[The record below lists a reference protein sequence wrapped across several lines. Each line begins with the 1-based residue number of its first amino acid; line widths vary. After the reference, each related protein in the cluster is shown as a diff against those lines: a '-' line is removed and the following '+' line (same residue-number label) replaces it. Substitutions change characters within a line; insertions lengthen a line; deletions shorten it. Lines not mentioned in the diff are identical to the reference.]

1 MKTNKQG
8 KVRIPKS
15 GFKRSKFDWSHD
27 VNTTFSWGEIQPTQ
41 CRMLVPG
48 SKTTL
53 HTQSLLRLAPMVAP
67 TFGRVKYKTFN
78 QFVSLEEIFP
88 NFGPLMSAEP
98 IKRLTGTKVPKFIP
112 FVRLGAL
119 SSWVLQ
125 GCHGTLYKKEFDND
139 GNVRYVTY
147 YRAYAGSNADQTWK
161 SDIFNKIGSEFVV
174 EDDPFRSTITL
185 LPDVGSRVVIR
196 LKNFGD
202 GYAKGLGYSSAGQDG
217 PFDIITSMMG
227 INDMCPVAPEH
238 ANGTTTATYVHDY
251 QRQVTIEAA
260 DYVLEGTFNGVS
272 FALAVELSDFGKR
285 LRKVIQGAGY
295 QIDFTSTA
303 NVSLLPLL
311 ATYKAYFDI
320 FGLQLYQ
327 GWETTSCASVIN
339 YITENF
345 SEDCTGFI
353 RVGNPSGLSNEPFKS
368 FIKFFVNELGGMF
381 YTDNVDYVSAHI
393 DKLAISPKADIDG
406 NFITVNGTMAENAS
420 LSNNPNIGTN
430 NREVASGLD
439 VAQDPSSVGEGNVG
453 VDGESAGALSWI
465 NKVNHTQVDS
475 ELLKR
480 LYKWV
485 NRNTILGR
493 KIADLLRAQ
502 GLGKYVDEC
511 KSNFI
516 GSSDT
521 YVTISDV
528 VSTAW
533 TEKATLGE
541 FGGKGLQYSEDK
553 TLVFEND
560 EFGFWI
566 CLATVVPEAGYTQG
580 IDPTLKSITKMQ
592 MYSPDFDAVGMEATQ
607 KDVIVGTNYVPGDAT
622 YLNGYT
628 FGFVPRL
635 SGWKMQHNLVN
646 GDFNRRGLR
655 NTYLPYTLDKQIDV
669 NDVKVITEDRDADTT
684 RVVITAR
691 HTGRR
696 IPIAGNVWRYPTKYN
711 WLGNFN
717 RIFLD
722 SGIRDD
728 DELGMT
734 DSFSSF
740 ADRIP
745 GFSEYTSDNFLS
757 HAIYDLQC
765 YAPMKPIVES
775 YGLDEDEPDKA
786 GSDFVAKA

>member
-15 GFKRSKFDWSHD
+15 SFKRSKFDWSHD

-88 NFGPLMSAEP
+88 NFGPLMAAEP
-98 IKRLTGTKVPKFIP
+98 IKRVSGTKAPKFIP

-125 GCHGTLYKKEFDND
+125 GCHGTLYQKTTNSAGEE
-139 GNVRYVTY
+139 GYLTV
-147 YRAYAGSNADQTWK
+147 YRSSPTANPDDRWNTA
-161 SDIFNKIGSEFVV
+161 IFNPIKSLFGSI
-174 EDDPFRSTITL
+174 DDPWQSASMSL
-185 LPDVGSRVVIR
+185 ADVGTKVCIR
-196 LKNFGD
+196 LENFSD
-202 GYAKGLGYSSAGQDG
+202 EYSKGLGYGNTAGTDG
-217 PFDIITSMMG
+217 AYEIVTGMTNF
-227 INDMCPVAPEH
+227 NDMCPVVRGYDGYIP
-238 ANGTTTATYVHDY
+238 DY
-251 QRQVTIEAA
+251 KREVTIEGA
-260 DYVLEGTFNGVS
+260 DYILEGKVGDAK

-285 LRKVIQGAGY
+285 LRKIIQGVGY

-303 NVSLLPLL
+303 NVSILPLL

-320 FGLQLYQ
+320 FGLQLFQ
-327 GWETTSCASVIN
+327 GWETTECASVIN
-339 YITENF
+339 YITEFF
-345 SEDCTGFI
+345 SEDCTAYI
-353 RVGNPSGLSNEPFKS
+353 RRGYSSEMSGEPKKQFL
-368 FIKFFVNELGGMF
+368 KFFVQELGSMF

-393 DKLAISPKADIDG
+393 DQLSISPKADIDG
-406 NFITVNGTMAENAS
+406 NFITIGQSTTGRPN

-430 NREVASGLD
+430 NVENGATYIDNAQSTADNGD
-439 VAQDPSSVGEGNVG
+439 VNAG
-453 VDGESAGALSWI
+453 VDSSAAGALSWI
-465 NKVNHTQVDS
+465 NQVNHTQVDS

-541 FGGKGLQYSEDK
+541 YGGKGLQYSEDK

-607 KDVIVGTNYVPGDAT
+607 KDVIVGTNYVPGDASYFT
-622 YLNGYT
+622 GYT

-655 NTYLPYTLDKQIDV
+655 NTYMPYTLDKQIDV
-669 NDVKVITEDRDADTT
+669 NDVKVIREGYDASHSQNF
-684 RVVITAR
+684 VYAKHTA
-691 HTGRR
+691 RR
-696 IPIAGNVWRYPTKYN
+696 IPVAGNVWRYPTKYN

-717 RIFLD
+717 RIFVNEGL
-722 SGIRDD
+722 RDD
-728 DELGMT
+728 DEMIQNTGVGFYEN
-734 DSFSSF
+734 SQ
-740 ADRIP
+740 IP
-745 GFSEYTSDNFLS
+745 GFADYTDDNFLS

-775 YGLDEDEPDKA
+775 YGLDDDEPDKA
-786 GSDFVAKA
+786 GSDFVSKA

>member
-1 MKTNKQG
+1 MKTNKQS

-98 IKRLTGTKVPKFIP
+98 IKRVSGTKAPKFIP

-125 GCHGTLYKKEFDND
+125 GCHATLYQKTTNSAGEEGYMTVYRSNPTANPDDRWNAIYNPIKDLFSTVGDPWNSSTTSIA
-139 GNVRYVTY
+139 NVGT
-147 YRAYAGSNADQTWK
+147 K
-161 SDIFNKIGSEFVV
+161 
-174 EDDPFRSTITL
+174 
-185 LPDVGSRVVIR
+185 VVIR
-196 LKNFGD
+196 LQNFSD
-202 GYAKGLGYSSAGQDG
+202 AFSKGLGYTGVTSASAG
-217 PFDIITSMMG
+217 PFELVTGMHST
-227 INDMCPVAPEH
+227 NDMCPIVRSYD
-238 ANGTTTATYVHDY
+238 GFVTDY
-251 QRQVTIEAA
+251 QREVTIEGA
-260 DYVLEGTFNGVS
+260 DYILEGAVGENK

-285 LRKVIQGAGY
+285 IRKVIQGVGY

-303 NVSLLPLL
+303 NVSILPLL

-320 FGLQLYQ
+320 FGLQLFQ
-327 GWETTSCASVIN
+327 GWETTECASVIN
-339 YITENF
+339 YITEYF
-345 SEDCTGFI
+345 SEDCTAYIRRGNKTSMSSEPNRQFLRFFI
-353 RVGNPSGLSNEPFKS
+353 Q
-368 FIKFFVNELGGMF
+368 ELGGMF

-393 DKLAISPKADIDG
+393 DQLSISPKADLDG
-406 NFITVNGTMAENAS
+406 NFITVYGTGDRPN
-420 LSNNPNIGTN
+420 LSNTPNIGTN
-430 NREVASGLD
+430 NIENSATYIDNAQSTADNGD
-439 VAQDPSSVGEGNVG
+439 VNAG
-453 VDGESAGALSWI
+453 VDSSAAGALSFI

-533 TEKATLGE
+533 TDKATLGE

-560 EFGFWI
+560 EFGYWI

-607 KDVIVGTNYVPGDAT
+607 KDVIVGTNYVPGDASYFT
-622 YLNGYT
+622 GYT

-655 NTYLPYTLDKQIDV
+655 NTYMPYTLDKQIDV
-669 NDVKVITEDRDADTT
+669 NDVKVIREGYDSSHSQNFVHTKH
-684 RVVITAR
+684 TA
-691 HTGRR
+691 RR
-696 IPIAGNVWRYPTKYN
+696 IPVAGNVWRYPTKYN

-717 RIFLD
+717 RIFVNEGL
-722 SGIRDD
+722 RDD
-728 DELGMT
+728 DEMIQNSLTG
-734 DSFSSF
+734 FYEN
-740 ADRIP
+740 AQIP
-745 GFSEYTSDNFLS
+745 GFSDYNDDNFLS

>member
-78 QFVSLEEIFP
+78 QFVALEEIFP
-88 NFGPLMSAEP
+88 NFGPLMASEP
-98 IKRLTGTKVPKFIP
+98 IKRITGAKVPKYIP

-125 GCHGTLYKKEFDND
+125 GCHGTLYQKQIDND
-139 GNVRYVTY
+139 GNVRYI
-147 YRAYAGSNADQTWK
+147 TWHRQFA
-161 SDIFNKIGSEFVV
+161 STAPHVQWSTSIYTPIQALFSQINDPWQSSTTGLPNIGEK
-174 EDDPFRSTITL
+174 L
-185 LPDVGSRVVIR
+185 CIR
-196 LKNFGD
+196 LRNFND
-202 GYAKGLGYSSAGQDG
+202 NYAHGLGYDFASTDGTYDIVTGMSSYY
-217 PFDIITSMMG
+217 
-227 INDMCPVAPEH
+227 DMCPVLAE
-238 ANGTTTATYVHDY
+238 NSVGTTPQTHVYDY
-251 QRQVTIEAA
+251 QRQVSIEGA
-260 DYVLEGTFNGVS
+260 DYVLEGNYNNTQ

-285 LRKVIQGAGY
+285 LRKALQGAGY

-303 NVSLLPLL
+303 NVSILPLL

-320 FGLQLYQ
+320 FGLTLFQ
-327 GWETTSCASVIN
+327 GWETTQCASVIN
-339 YITENF
+339 YVTEYF
-345 SEDCTGFI
+345 SEDCTSYIRRGYSSELVQEPRMQFVKFI
-353 RVGNPSGLSNEPFKS
+353 
-368 FIKFFVNELGGMF
+368 IQELGGMF

-393 DKLAISPKADIDG
+393 DKLAISPKADIEG
-406 NFITVNGTMAENAS
+406 NFITINGDTSYNPNLQDTPNIS
-420 LSNNPNIGTN
+420 SNNFEGSDGI
-430 NREVASGLD
+430 D
-439 VAQDPSSVGEGNVG
+439 VAQAQSTAGEGYVG
-453 VDGESAGALSWI
+453 VIGQSAGALNWI

-533 TEKATLGE
+533 TDQATLGE
-541 FGGKGLQYSEDK
+541 YGGKGLQYSEDK

-580 IDPTLKSITKMQ
+580 IDPTLKSLSKMQ
-592 MYSPDFDAVGMEATQ
+592 MYSADFDAVGMEATQ
-607 KDVIVGTNYVPGDAT
+607 KDVIVGTNYVPGDDT
-622 YLNGYT
+622 YMNGYT

-635 SGWKMQHNLVN
+635 SGWKVQHNLVN
-646 GDFNRRGLR
+646 GDFNRRALR
-655 NTYLPYTLDKQIDV
+655 NTYMPYTLDKQIDV
-669 NDVKVITEDRDADTT
+669 NDVKVIAQDYDSSDAKEET
-684 RVVITAR
+684 IAY

-696 IPIAGNVWRYPTKYN
+696 LPIAGNVWRYPTKYN

-717 RIFLD
+717 RIFVNE
-722 SGIRDD
+722 GIRDD
-728 DELGMT
+728 NEMVST
-734 DSFSSF
+734 DSIDS
-740 ADRIP
+740 IV
-745 GFSEYTSDNFLS
+745 GFSDYTDDNFLS
-757 HAIYDLQC
+757 HAVYDLQC

-775 YGLDEDEPDKA
+775 YGLDDDEPDHA